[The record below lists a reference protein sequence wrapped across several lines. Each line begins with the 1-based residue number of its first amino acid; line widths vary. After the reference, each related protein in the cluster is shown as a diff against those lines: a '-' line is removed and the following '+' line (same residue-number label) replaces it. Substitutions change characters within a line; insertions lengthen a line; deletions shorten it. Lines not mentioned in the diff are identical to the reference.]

1 MKQIGYTFLPCVLAG
16 LSKAPQFV
24 KRGNRGSSGTLWAD
38 DVDCVV
44 VPANACGGEGTLAL
58 CRKSGRKV
66 MQLLRNK
73 AAVLKHF
80 ESFPCAISVWNS
92 PSEVNS

>member
-1 MKQIGYTFLPCVLAG
+1 VLAG

-24 KRGNRGSSGTLWAD
+24 ERGDRGGSGTIWAD

-66 MQLLRNK
+66 MKLLHNRQLLHF
-73 AAVLKHF
+73 LKQ
-80 ESFPCAISVWNS
+80 SQLA
-92 PSEVNS
+92 

>member
-1 MKQIGYTFLPCVLAG
+1 MLDVKQIGYTFLPCVLAG

-24 KRGNRGSSGTLWAD
+24 ERGNRGSSGTLWAD

-58 CRKSGRKV
+58 GRKFGRKV
-66 MQLLRNK
+66 VKQVTLGIY
-73 AAVLKHF
+73 F
-80 ESFPCAISVWNS
+80 QEF
-92 PSEVNS
+92 

>member
-1 MKQIGYTFLPCVLAG
+1 MLAG

-24 KRGNRGSSGTLWAD
+24 ERGDRGGSGTLWAD

-66 MQLLRNK
+66 IQLFLCGAFILKLLECCSCARFYFEL
-73 AAVLKHF
+73 AIGSVVLL
-80 ESFPCAISVWNS
+80 SR
-92 PSEVNS
+92 